1 MTVIKEQAIE
11 LIKRLPDDKVF
22 YVVNILE
29 GLEGL
34 YSSEE
39 EPGITKSQKAYQNLQ
54 RLRKTGIEDIDCKA
68 ELSQAL
74 EEKYE
79 NLG

>member
-11 LIKRLPDDKVF
+11 LIKRLPDDKAF

-34 YSSEE
+34 YSENGE
-39 EPGITKSQKAYQNLQ
+39 TKQTDSQKVYQNLQ
-54 RLRKTGIEDIDCKA
+54 HLRKRGTVDIDYKA

-79 NLG
+79 GLG

>member
-11 LIKRLPDDKVF
+11 MIKRLPDDKVF

-34 YSSEE
+34 YDENQETRPSD
-39 EPGITKSQKAYQNLQ
+39 SQKAYQNLQ
-54 RLRKTGIEDIDCKA
+54 CLRRMGAAEIDYKA

-79 NLG
+79 SLG

>member
-34 YSSEE
+34 FSENE
-39 EPGITKSQKAYQNLQ
+39 GAGETDSQKAYQNLQ
-54 RLRKTGIEDIDCKA
+54 RLRKNGTMDIDYKA
-68 ELSQAL
+68 ELIQAL

-79 NLG
+79 SLS

>member
-22 YVVNILE
+22 YVVSILE

-34 YSSEE
+34 YSEREE
-39 EPGITKSQKAYQNLQ
+39 IRLTDSQKAYQSLQ
-54 RLRKTGIEDIDCKA
+54 NLRKKGTAELDYKA
-68 ELSQAL
+68 ELIQAL

-79 NLG
+79 SLG